1 MLSAHLILIIA
12 SLLCLL
18 LAAFNRPSSPPV
30 SLGWL
35 GMFLWLLSTVV
46 R

>member
-1 MLSAHLILIIA
+1 MLSAHLILIDTA
-12 SLLCLL
+12 LLCLL
-18 LAAFNRPSSPPV
+18 LAALGRPSTSPV

>member
-1 MLSAHLILIIA
+1 MLSAHIILTDFA
-12 SLLCLL
+12 LLCLL
-18 LAAFNRPSSPPV
+18 LAALGRPSSPPL

-35 GMFLWLLSTVV
+35 GMFLWLLATVV